1 MKKILFVLM
10 FLFICVNAEE
20 LKVTSKYFHYDMAKK
35 ESIFKGDV
43 NATKGKDNILADEMI
58 IFFDK
63 NKKPLKF
70 IATGNVRFVISLDKN
85 ATYKGRSDILVYQLH
100 NGNIILKGN
109 AKIVKLETNESV
121 KGNKIILNRFTKNAE
136 VTGGEKKPVEIII
149 KVNE

>member
-1 MKKILFVLM
+1 MKKFLIFFVL
-10 FLFICVNAEE
+10 FFSFSYAEE

-43 NATKGKDNILADEMI
+43 NATKGKDNILADKMVV
-58 IFFDK
+58 FFDK

-70 IATGNVRFVISLDKN
+70 EAEGNVRFVISLDEN
-85 ATYKGRSDILVYQLH
+85 STYKGRSDILIYQLH
-100 NGNIILKGN
+100 NGNIILQGN
-109 AKIVKLETNESV
+109 AEIIKVQSKESV

-136 VTGGEKKPVEIII
+136 VIGGKKPVEIII